1 MEFQSLEELEERVS
15 RAVELMNQF
24 RKENQELHN
33 QNRELMAK
41 VEEYEK
47 RLQELQTEN
56 VELREVRHKTEQSA
70 VHQEEIKKRIEGMLS
85 KLDNL

>member
-15 RAVELMNQF
+15 RAVEIMNQF
-24 RKENQELHN
+24 REENQELHN

-41 VEEYEK
+41 VEEYEN
-47 RLQELQTEN
+47 RLQKLQAEN
-56 VELREVRHKTEQSA
+56 VELREAQHKSEQSV
-70 VHQEEIKKRIEGMLS
+70 VHQEEIKKKIEGMLS